1 MMVCTYKK
9 KTTRGEI
16 SAETIKAAVL
26 AVKRTHRSIRGAQEY
41 GKPFKTLARYCANY
55 QELLQPRSV
64 TTQPV
69 VALPL
74 AVRTQTVARLLP
86 EAETRQ
92 LYASSQTEPAS
103 QNPEPEIQQNQH
115 HSSMYQRHNSL

>member
-1 MMVCTYKK
+1 MVYHS
-9 KTTRGEI
+9 RPWLDI
-16 SAETIKAAVL
+16 V
-26 AVKRTHRSIRGAQEY
+26 Q
-41 GKPFKTLARYCANY
+41 NY

-74 AVRTQTVARLLP
+74 SARTLTQPVARLLP

-103 QNPEPEIQQNQH
+103 QKPEPEIQQSEPASQQHVPATQQPVTSITTAHISTTTACNQ
-115 HSSMYQRHNSL
+115 YHNSPYQYYNSL